1 MTGCLDNTVY
11 TALLLLFMWGITGMS
26 PQRWMSSHLLRSYP
40 ERRIYSSEV
49 SFELLLTDIIS
60 SFLHC
65 WDRSL
70 MPLTKS
76 LLALT

>member
-1 MTGCLDNTVY
+1 MHTTTGGMH
-11 TALLLLFMWGITGMS
+11 AGMS
-26 PQRWMSSHLLRSYP
+26 KSKTEEKSVAKKLALKY
-40 ERRIYSSEV
+40 YSVNLNSV
-49 SFELLLTDIIS
+49 LKISLLLLTDIIS

>member
-1 MTGCLDNTVY
+1 MFKSKTEDWLV
-11 TALLLLFMWGITGMS
+11 
-26 PQRWMSSHLLRSYP
+26 P
-40 ERRIYSSEV
+40 EKLTIKYYSVDLNSV
-49 SFELLLTDIIS
+49 LKISLLLLTDIIS